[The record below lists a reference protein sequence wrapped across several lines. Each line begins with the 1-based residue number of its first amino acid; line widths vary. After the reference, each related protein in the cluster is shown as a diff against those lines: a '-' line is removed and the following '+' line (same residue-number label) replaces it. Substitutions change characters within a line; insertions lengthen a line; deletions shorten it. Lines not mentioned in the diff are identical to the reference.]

1 MSERRRINISVDPT
15 TYTMLAQL
23 KEQLGMASVCELL
36 VAMAHILID
45 RVRPEG
51 ERKYDLPDDD
61 GEYIDGL
68 FDDLAHTERQPD
80 GTVPKRKMRMDIDG
94 KKR

>member
-1 MSERRRINISVDPT
+1 
-15 TYTMLAQL
+15 MLTQL

-45 RVRPEG
+45 RIRPEHD
-51 ERKYDLPDDD
+51 RKFDLPDDD
-61 GEYIDGL
+61 GEYIDGM

-80 GTVPKRKMRMDIDG
+80 GTVPKRKIRRSIDG
-94 KKR
+94 QER